1 MGKVSYPRLGA
12 DATTI
17 ERSAQLEITIHL
29 YVIRRQYVVIIIMI
43 LLLLIEVG
51 TLTRGCVSMRK
62 FKCKGDKNKICSK
75 LHGLHFSYFKYC
87 ARNQMIIRLHF
98 IGTGLGIS
106 ISASWKYIFI

>member
-62 FKCKGDKNKICSK
+62 FKCKGIKTRFAQNCTDCIFPIFN
-75 LHGLHFSYFKYC
+75 
-87 ARNQMIIRLHF
+87 
-98 IGTGLGIS
+98 TVPGI
-106 ISASWKYIFI
+106 K

>member
-17 ERSAQLEITIHL
+17 ERSTVLEITIHL
-29 YVIRRQYVVIIIMI
+29 YVIRRQYVVIIIIMI
-43 LLLLIEVG
+43 LLLLIEGG

-75 LHGLHFSYFKYC
+75 LHGMHFPYFPILHPESKDHPT
-87 ARNQMIIRLHF
+87 ALH
-98 IGTGLGIS
+98 
-106 ISASWKYIFI
+106 WDIFRD